1 MHYEAGKLHSLLR
14 SARRRRRLMIALRGA
29 AVCLGVL
36 ACVLLLLGWAAYRYR
51 GSEGALLALRVG
63 ALVAFVAAVYLSLV
77 RPLARRISEARL
89 ARFIEE
95 RARGTE
101 ERLVT
106 AIEFEEGDEA
116 RRVSR
121 ALLERLR
128 SDADG
133 AAAGV
138 DLDRV
143 YSRRALAAYG
153 AAALLSLLLFAGV
166 LKWGPRGLSEGVAQL
181 VAPSGMAAEADPR
194 AIKVK
199 PGTARVPKGSDQ
211 DITAALAGFEAEAA
225 SLFTRAAGAGDDAWQ
240 GQAMEQAKARGEF
253 ELSLVNVQEPVEY
266 FVESEGVRSEVFK
279 LEVVDLPFVKQ
290 LDLVLNFPAFSR
302 LPAKAVEDG
311 GDVAAL
317 KGTVVTV
324 TARLSGKARAARIVF
339 ADGRKVEMKAAGQD
353 FVGALT
359 VAGDTSYFVELTSV
373 DGEVYRGSNEY
384 DVTALEDLPPTV
396 SFERPGRD
404 TKATNLEEVFTQA
417 RAEDDFGVAS
427 IELFFS
433 VNGGDE
439 QKVNLQELSRDA
451 ARSLTGTHTFFM
463 EEYKLKPGDFI
474 SYYAKA
480 RDASNETTSDIYF
493 IEVKPFEMQYRQS
506 QQQGG
511 GGQQGEGG
519 DQDQNALTR
528 RQKEL
533 IAATHRLMR
542 EGQRYTPQERADG
555 YEAVAAGQEKLK
567 ADTLEFVERLRRR
580 MGEQLD
586 GREELSRMAEDL
598 RAAAREMEGAPPPLR
613 KQAGRDALPPEQ
625 RALQRLL
632 AADAIFREM
641 QVAFGQQ
648 GGGGGGGERESR
660 ELTDL
665 MELELDKMKNQ
676 YETLNREQRQRTEQA
691 KSEAERRLEELA
703 RRQERALEE
712 QRRRQQG
719 QPQNGGGGGGGSQR
733 QQQEMAEEARRA
745 ARELERLSRE
755 RRDARMQELSRQLDQ
770 AADDL
775 QRAQSS
781 SRNNP
786 NDSIAQ
792 GERALE
798 RMRQA
803 QRRLQQMRGGGS
815 AGQQGQR
822 QEIGELRRRAAEAA
836 ARQRELTREAEQLA
850 RRGGQQGQQGQQG
863 EESARAA
870 RERLNE
876 RAEALA
882 ESVNNLEEDA
892 RQTARALGEGK
903 QQAAAR
909 RLNEAADA
917 LRRNRVAERTRE
929 GARGAEQG
937 RPESAR
943 EAGRAAE
950 RGLGEMSERLQEA
963 EAAAGRPSGNGAEE
977 ALDRTRQLA
986 DDLDSLRRR
995 LEERAARREGRGQQ
1009 QSQGSRQQGGQKG
1022 QQGEQSAQ
1030 QGQSGQEGQQGG
1042 QQPGGRQQGS
1052 RSQQQGQQSAQQS
1065 GGGGSS
1071 RGGDMIGGTG
1081 EDDARQLGSE
1091 LRERLRDAERLRQE
1105 LGGSSGNRELGGI
1118 IGQLRGMTDGRMDG
1132 EAQTAAALKAQ
1143 VIDPLRQLE
1152 LELSKRLREQLGRTN
1167 LRLGDEGAAPGRY
1180 RKSVEEYY
1188 RRLSQGGRR

>member
-1 MHYEAGKLHSLLR
+1 
-14 SARRRRRLMIALRGA
+14 
-29 AVCLGVL
+29 
-36 ACVLLLLGWAAYRYR
+36 
-51 GSEGALLALRVG
+51 
-63 ALVAFVAAVYLSLV
+63 
-77 RPLARRISEARL
+77 
-89 ARFIEE
+89 
-95 RARGTE
+95 
-101 ERLVT
+101 
-106 AIEFEEGDEA
+106 
-116 RRVSR
+116 
-121 ALLERLR
+121 
-128 SDADG
+128 
-133 AAAGV
+133 
-138 DLDRV
+138 
-143 YSRRALAAYG
+143 
-153 AAALLSLLLFAGV
+153 
-166 LKWGPRGLSEGVAQL
+166 
-181 VAPSGMAAEADPR
+181 
-194 AIKVK
+194 
-199 PGTARVPKGSDQ
+199 
-211 DITAALAGFEAEAA
+211 
-225 SLFTRAAGAGDDAWQ
+225 
-240 GQAMEQAKARGEF
+240 
-253 ELSLVNVQEPVEY
+253 
-266 FVESEGVRSEVFK
+266 
-279 LEVVDLPFVKQ
+279 
-290 LDLVLNFPAFSR
+290 
-302 LPAKAVEDG
+302 
-311 GDVAAL
+311 
-317 KGTVVTV
+317 VTV
-324 TARLSGKARAARIVF
+324 TARLSGRARAARIVF

-373 DGEVYRGSNEY
+373 DGETYRGSNEF
-384 DVTALEDLPPTV
+384 DVTALEDLPPTI

-439 QKVNLQELSRDA
+439 QRVNLQELSRDA
-451 ARSLTGTHTFFM
+451 ARGLTAAHTFFL
-463 EEYKLKPGDFI
+463 EEYRLKPGDFI

-493 IEVKPFEMQYRQS
+493 IEVKPFEMQYKQS

-511 GGQQGEGG
+511 GGGEGG
-519 DQDQNALTR
+519 DQDQNALSR

-533 IAATHRLMR
+533 IAATHKLMR

-555 YEAVAAGQEKLK
+555 YEAVASGQEKLRG
-567 ADTLEFVERLRRR
+567 DTLEFVERLRRR
-580 MGEQLD
+580 MGEQME
-586 GREELSRMAEDL
+586 GREELSRMTEDL

-613 KQAGRDALPPEQ
+613 KQSGRDALPPEQ

-632 AADAIFREM
+632 AADAVFREM
-641 QVAFGQQ
+641 QVAFGNQQ
-648 GGGGGGGERESR
+648 GGGGGGSERESR
-660 ELTDL
+660 ELADL

-676 YETLNREQRQRTEQA
+676 YETLSREQRQRSEQA

-719 QPQNGGGGGGGSQR
+719 QQGQPRNGGGGGGSER
-733 QQQEMAEEARRA
+733 QQQEMVEEARRA

-755 RRDARMQELSRQLDQ
+755 RRDARVQELSRQLDQ

-781 SRNNP
+781 ARNNQ
-786 NDSIAQ
+786 NEAIAQ

-803 QRRLQQMRGGGS
+803 QRRLQQMRGGGAS
-815 AGQQGQR
+815 GQQGQR

-850 RRGGQQGQQGQQG
+850 RRGGQQQGQQG
-863 EESARAA
+863 RQGDESARAA
-870 RERLNE
+870 RERLAE
-876 RAEALA
+876 REEALA
-882 ESVNNLEEDA
+882 DSVNNLEEDV
-892 RQTARALGEGK
+892 RQTARALGEGR

-917 LRRNRVAERTRE
+917 LRRNRVAERMRE

-950 RGLGEMSERLQEA
+950 RGLGETAERLQEA

-1009 QSQGSRQQGGQKG
+1009 SQRG
-1022 QQGEQSAQ
+1022 QQQAQ
-1030 QGQSGQEGQQGG
+1030 NGGRQNGQQQGG
-1042 QQPGGRQQGS
+1042 QQGRQQSQSGQQSQGGQQQGQQGS
-1052 RSQQQGQQSAQQS
+1052 RSRQQGQQSAQQS
-1065 GGGGSS
+1065 GGDG
-1071 RGGDMIGGTG
+1071 RGGEMISGTG

-1105 LGGSSGNRELGGI
+1105 LGGSSGSRELGGVI
-1118 IGQLRGMTDGRMDG
+1118 EGLRGLTDGRMEG
-1132 EAQTAAALKAQ
+1132 EAQTAASLKAA